1 MADNPKFLSA
11 LAQANSGVVATDGGG
26 IGDLRRKYNFGP
38 MVSELGIEQ
47 TPFFR
52 FLSMAARK
60 PTDDPEWKSVEQRHS
75 WMKRYCY
82 VTAIDAD
89 GTASNYN
96 TVADSAYNVMNLA
109 SAKLAKDQVFSIKL
123 EADYESAGNVQSILG
138 QTAIAIGATGTQPQ
152 FLMAGQ
158 LLKIPIRKHDTDT
171 SVHTALVDNEVPPA
185 ASYDED
191 YLVVRVVG
199 VATSTSGSGS
209 DATACYAS
217 VKVVRGIA
225 AGAYNYFAIPG
236 GQFNN
241 GGSNFDVFSL
251 AAPSEGDKCYVVGSA
266 HAEGSTFPD
275 SWKDSPFKD
284 VYGLCQIFKT
294 TCQMTN
300 TARATQ
306 LKLVADEWARM
317 WKQKLIE
324 HKWDI
329 ETALLF
335 NSKGTDGTIRYSQG
349 VIDYILN
356 NGNLFSM
363 DLSKKTSDDFLEDM
377 SNYVDPRYNNAG
389 ATLFMVSTE
398 VYNWLHKL
406 SGYFANN
413 AANVQPGG
421 FDGTASSAA
430 FAAGS
435 SSASLGRADMA
446 ISGKGKKFGLDI
458 TKISTPYGDM
468 NVTRNIHL
476 DGAQSAA
483 KIVAVNMKHVAYR
496 PLVGNGVN
504 RDTSIYVGV
513 QSLENTGVDRRID
526 LIQTE
531 AGLDIVMP
539 EAHAIWK

>member
-26 IGDLRRKYNFGP
+26 IGDLRRRYNFGP
-38 MVSELGIEQ
+38 MVSELGIDQ

-60 PTDDPEWKSVEQRHS
+60 PTDDPEWKSIEQRHS
-75 WMKRYCY
+75 WMKRYAY
-82 VTAIDAD
+82 VVAVDQN
-89 GTASNYN
+89 GTAGNYN
-96 TVADSAYNVMNLA
+96 SVADSAYDKFELSASNVV
-109 SAKLAKDQVFSIKL
+109 KDAVFSIKL
-123 EADYESAGNVQSILG
+123 EADYKSAGNVQSILG
-138 QTAIAIGATGTQPQ
+138 QTAIAIGASGTQPE

-158 LLKIPIRKHDTDT
+158 LLKIPIRKHDTAVHSLTDNAVPT
-171 SVHTALVDNEVPPA
+171 SAM
-185 ASYDED
+185 YDED
-191 YLVVRVVG
+191 YIVVRIAG
-199 VATSTSGSGS
+199 VSNSATGNDT
-209 DATACYAS
+209 DAHASYAS
-217 VKVVRGIA
+217 VKVVRGLTVGDYDLFSIP
-225 AGAYNYFAIPG
+225 GAYYHAG
-236 GQFNN
+236 GTT
-241 GGSNFDVFSL
+241 FDAFSL
-251 AAPSEGDKCYVVGSA
+251 AAPAEGDKCYVVGSA
-266 HAEGSTFPD
+266 HPEGSTFPD
-275 SWKDSPFKD
+275 TWKDSPFKD
-284 VYGLCQIFKT
+284 VYGLTQIFKT

-335 NSKGTDGTIRYSQG
+335 NAKGKDSTDGTLRYTQG
-349 VIDYILN
+349 VVDYILN
-356 NGNLFSM
+356 NGNLFAM

-430 FAAGS
+430 FPAGS

-458 TKISTPYGDM
+458 TRISTPYGDM

-513 QSLENTGVDRRID
+513 QSLENTGKDRRID

>member
-225 AGAYNYFAIPG
+225 AGAYNYFAIAG

-421 FDGTASSAA
+421 YDGTASSAA

>member
-26 IGDLRRKYNFGP
+26 IGDLRRRYNFGP
-38 MVSELGIEQ
+38 MVSELGIDQ

-60 PTDDPEWKSVEQRHS
+60 PTDDPEWKSVEQRSS
-75 WMKRYCY
+75 WMKRYAY
-82 VTAIDAD
+82 VVAIDDNGTSANHAAD
-89 GTASNYN
+89 GN
-96 TVADSAYNVMNLA
+96 AYDAFSLA
-109 SAKLAKDQVFSIKL
+109 GAKLAKDQIFNVELK
-123 EADYESAGNVQSILG
+123 ADYESAGNVQSILG
-138 QTAIAIGATGTQPQ
+138 QTAIAIGASGTKPQ

-158 LLKIPIRKHDTDT
+158 LLKIPIRKHETGAA
-171 SVHTALVDNEVPPA
+171 HTLVDESVPTSA
-185 ASYDED
+185 MYDED
-191 YLVVRVVG
+191 YIVVRI
-199 VATSTSGSGS
+199 VAVSSAADSNDDGQS
-209 DATACYAS
+209 CYAH
-217 VKVVRGIA
+217 VKVVRGVSIGDYDLFSVP
-225 AGAYNYFAIPG
+225 GAQYEASG
-236 GQFNN
+236 TT
-241 GGSNFDVFSL
+241 FDAFSL
-251 AAPSEGDKCYVVGSA
+251 AAPAEGDKCYVVGSA

-275 SWKDSPFKD
+275 TWKDSPFVD
-284 VYGLCQIFKT
+284 VYGLTQIFKT

-306 LKLVADEWARM
+306 LKLVSDEWARM

-335 NSKGTDGTIRYSQG
+335 NSKGTDGTIRYTQG
-349 VIDYILN
+349 AVDYILN
-356 NGNLFSM
+356 NGNIFSL
-363 DLSKKTSDDFLEDM
+363 DLATKSQDDFLDDM
-377 SNYVDPRYNNAG
+377 SSYVDPRYNNAG

-406 SGYFANN
+406 SGYFSNN
-413 AANVQPGG
+413 LGQAQPYIDGATQTVAGG
-421 FDGTASSAA
+421 GN
-430 FAAGS
+430 
-435 SSASLGRADMA
+435 SLARADMA

-476 DGAQSAA
+476 DGAQSSA

-504 RDTSIYVGV
+504 RDTSIHVGV

-531 AGLDIVMP
+531 AGLDILMP
-539 EAHAIWK
+539 EAHAVWK

>member
-26 IGDLRRKYNFGP
+26 IGDLRRRYNFGP
-38 MVSELGIEQ
+38 MVSELGIDQ

-82 VTAIDAD
+82 VSAIDSNA
-89 GTASNYN
+89 TSSNYDDDGQAYTELN
-96 TVADSAYNVMNLA
+96 LVASKLDKDSEFGIQL
-109 SAKLAKDQVFSIKL
+109 Q
-123 EADYESAGNVQSILG
+123 ADYKSAGNVQSILG
-138 QTAIAIGATGTQPQ
+138 QTAIAIGASGTKPQ
-152 FLMAGQ
+152 FLMPGQ
-158 LLKIPIRKHDTDT
+158 LLKIPIRKHDTA
-171 SVHTALVDNEVPPA
+171 VHSLTDNEVPD
-185 ASYDED
+185 STKYDED
-191 YLVVRVVG
+191 YIVVRIISVV
-199 VATSTSGSGS
+199 
-209 DATACYAS
+209 TAAAS
-217 VKVVRGIA
+217 NPVSEACHAYVKVVRGISE
-225 AGAYNYFAIPG
+225 GAYEYFSVPG
-236 GQFNN
+236 GQWNN

-251 AAPSEGDKCYVVGSA
+251 AAPKEGDKCYVVGSA

-306 LKLVADEWARM
+306 LKLVSDEWARM

-356 NGNLFSM
+356 NGNLFDM

-421 FDGTASSAA
+421 YDGTASSAA

>member
-26 IGDLRRKYNFGP
+26 IGDLRRRYNFGP

-75 WMKRYCY
+75 WMKRYAY
-82 VTAIDAD
+82 VVAVDQN

-96 TVADSAYNVMNLA
+96 TVADSDYDKFELSAANVA
-109 SAKLAKDQVFSIKL
+109 VDAIFSIKL

-138 QTAIAIGATGTQPQ
+138 QTAIAIGASGTQPQ

-158 LLKIPIRKHDTDT
+158 LLKIPIRKHETGAAHTLADNAVPT
-171 SVHTALVDNEVPPA
+171 SAM
-185 ASYDED
+185 YDED
-191 YLVVRVVG
+191 YIVVRIAG
-199 VATSTSGSGS
+199 VATSTSGAGS
-209 DATACYAS
+209 DAQACYAS
-217 VKVVRGIA
+217 VKVVRGLTVGDYDLFSLP
-225 AGAYNYFAIPG
+225 GAYYHAG
-236 GQFNN
+236 GTT
-241 GGSNFDVFSL
+241 FDAFSL
-251 AAPSEGDKCYVVGSA
+251 AAPAEGDKCYVVGSA

-306 LKLVADEWARM
+306 LKLVSDEWARM

-335 NSKGTDGTIRYSQG
+335 NAKGSDGTIRYSQG
-349 VIDYILN
+349 VVDYILN
-356 NGNLFSM
+356 NGNIFGL
-363 DLSKKTSDDFLEDM
+363 DLAKKSQDDFLEDM

-413 AANVQPGG
+413 LGQAQPYVAGA
-421 FDGTASSAA
+421 TQT
-430 FAAGS
+430 AAGG
-435 SSASLGRADMA
+435 ANSLARADMA